1 MIQFHQATPQEEP
14 YRLLNRG
21 PGSTERRTMSY
32 PSASKR
38 DSHRITHL
46 WASHWLL
53 AIVLLF
59 SAATFIEAQV
69 PCPSTNPPFGTCF
82 MQTGSYPGE
91 LPYAATVIDGES
103 IVLVSDY
110 LSGLFYKF
118 DVGSLGNSSQ
128 FSCPL
133 GPATYLGVAW
143 DTDQDLLYWLVND
156 QGALILASSSSGG
169 NLIGTPV
176 VLDLPIG
183 TTTVTGLEWHPGT
196 GNLWTNDLQGD
207 AYLELSP
214 DGSFSGNS
222 FSNPEATSPGAGAF
236 GLGLSIMLD
245 QNTGYYLFDIPV
257 GPPSAQRA
265 NQVVRVDET
274 GAEQGLFYP
283 LASINALSGWVT
295 GIGWTEN
302 GSWGGPS
309 EFVVDLSNEII
320 VEVAVPNPNA
330 PSISTFSCIADGDNN
345 VTLEWINP
353 INYSSIIL
361 SRDNVEI
368 ATIGTGIDTYTD
380 ADLDSGSY
388 LYTLKPVPASGA
400 NLPEAPC
407 SVVVGFGRLLGQV
420 PHGGSNPGPTTV
432 IESSGQLVV
441 ADSSGLTAWLYSKDL
456 SPTGS
461 IPGPF
466 ASAVDLIGIAWNS
479 SNDTLTWLT
488 STGELLTTDLQ
499 GVSIS
504 SATLTS
510 PGMGQ
515 LGEITWSSSAGRFLG
530 IDRSEASTFEF
541 DPDGTTGV
549 RLMPIPPTPT
559 GESVFI
565 GGITSRDSGQTSV
578 CDFAVGSINDG
589 GISRIERAVDGT
601 ASGIGFDITPSA
613 NTGDVTG
620 ISSTETGPF
629 GTPVTYLIGG
639 DTATIYMLSGDL
651 SGTGSDFIRGDLA
664 PDGTRNLV
672 DVTVLLIN
680 MFDPSQAPSTCLDA
694 ADIND
699 DGAVDIS
706 DAISL
711 LEFLF
716 QGGSVPPAP
725 SDGCGPDDSIDNLTC
740 QEFEGC

>member
-1 MIQFHQATPQEEP
+1 MAF
-14 YRLLNRG
+14 
-21 PGSTERRTMSY
+21 
-32 PSASKR
+32 PSAPTR

-46 WASHWLL
+46 CASSWLL
-53 AIVLLF
+53 TIVLLF
-59 SAATFIEAQV
+59 SSATFIEAQV
-69 PCPSTNPPFGTCF
+69 PCPLTNPPFGTCF

-103 IVLVSDY
+103 IVLVADY

-118 DVGSLGNSSQ
+118 DVASLANSSQ
-128 FSCPL
+128 YSCPL

-143 DTDQDLLYWLVND
+143 DTDQDLLYWLIND

-176 VLDLPIG
+176 VLDLPVG

-207 AYLELSP
+207 AYLEFSP
-214 DGSFSGNS
+214 DGTFSGNS
-222 FSNPEATSPGAGAF
+222 FLNPETTSTGAGAF

-245 QNTGYYLFDIPV
+245 QNTGNYLFDIPV

-309 EFVVDLSNEII
+309 EFVVDTTNEII

-330 PSISTFSCIADGDNN
+330 PSISTFTCIADGDNN

-368 ATIGTGIDTYTD
+368 ATIDSGVDSYTD

-388 LYTLKPVPASGA
+388 TYTLKPVPASGA
-400 NLPEAPC
+400 NLPEAAC
-407 SVVVGFGRLLGQV
+407 NVVVGFGRLLDQV
-420 PHGGSNPGPTTV
+420 PHGGSEPGPTTV

-456 SPTGS
+456 TPTGS

-466 ASAVDLIGIAWNS
+466 ASTVDLIGLAWNS

-488 STGELLTTDLQ
+488 STGELVTTDLQ
-499 GVSIS
+499 GGSIS
-504 SATLTS
+504 SSTLTS
-510 PGMGQ
+510 PGLGQ
-515 LGEITWSSSAGRFLG
+515 LGEITWSTAAGRFLG
-530 IDRSEASTFEF
+530 IDRSEVATFEF
-541 DPDGTTGV
+541 DADGTTES
-549 RLMPIPPTPT
+549 RLTPIPSTPS
-559 GESVFI
+559 GASVFI
-565 GGITSRDSGQTSV
+565 GGITSRDSGLISV
-578 CDFAVGSINDG
+578 CDFAVGSLNDG
-589 GISRIERAVDGT
+589 GISRVERAVDGT
-601 ASGIGFDITPSA
+601 ASGIGFDVAPSA

-651 SGTGSDFIRGDLA
+651 AGTGSDFVRGDITA
-664 PDGTRNLV
+664 DGSRNLV
-672 DVTVLLIN
+672 DVTVLLLY
-680 MFDPSQAPSTCLDA
+680 MFDPSQPAATCLDA

-699 DGAVDIS
+699 DGAVDIT

-716 QGGSVPPAP
+716 LGGSVPPAP
-725 SDGCGPDDSIDNLTC
+725 SSSCGPDESIDNLTC
-740 QEFEGC
+740 QEFDGC